1 MATSNARYFIF
12 SKNSFNRTG
21 VAKALKNAET
31 REDARN
37 YKRNQSNPTAYGIMD
52 RFTGEAVR

>member
-1 MATSNARYFIF
+1 MSTRYFIF

-21 VAKALKNAET
+21 IAKPLKNAET
-31 REDARN
+31 REAARA

-52 RFTGEAVR
+52 RSTGDIVR